1 MTIDGT
7 AADFG
12 DLPVGF
18 AVNAAQRLH
27 TAEGQGFYVRQRGD
41 AERGLLLLYFEDA
54 ETLLVQ
60 ERDFEKDLLVW
71 RAKPLLKD
79 EASAH
84 LERMSVRDPD
94 LWIIEIDGTLE
105 KNPFVRLG

>member
-27 TAEGQGFYVRQRGD
+27 TAEGLGFYVRQRGD
-41 AERGLLLLYFEDA
+41 AERGLLVLYFEDA
-54 ETLLVQ
+54 ATLVRQ
-60 ERDFEKDLLVW
+60 ERDFERDRLVW
-71 RAKPLLKD
+71 RTTPLPKD
-79 EASAH
+79 QASEH
-84 LERMSVRDPD
+84 LSRMSVRDPD
-94 LWIIEIDGTLE
+94 LWIIEIDGSLE
-105 KNPFVRLG
+105 KNPFVLLG